1 MDYLMF
7 FECFMDFSL
16 CAQIFVCLI
25 FDLALKRRAPV
36 QFVSSLVTDRSANQC
51 ALHHEA
57 NERAALLQ
65 G

>member
-16 CAQIFVCLI
+16 CAQIFVRLI

-51 ALHHEA
+51 AA
-57 NERAALLQ
+57 RRRSAS
-65 G
+65 

>member
-1 MDYLMF
+1 MF
-7 FECFMDFSL
+7 VFFSL

-51 ALHHEA
+51 AARRRSASRSE
-57 NERAALLQ
+57 
-65 G
+65 